1 MDARLLAIRPP
12 PLTRRHIRRRGHTQ
26 PLGVGCRP
34 YGRSVDSETPTQL
47 ESPRLLRIRALSVEL
62 DAQRQF
68 AVDRGKTQEAKA
80 SFILVVVGLVAGL
93 SSAQLA
99 GTSLWAVGLFPIAL
113 ALAAA
118 VMAVLVLWPRTI
130 DVVDAGSLVNKWVES
145 EESQEALE
153 DHLLESRSARSWHAM
168 PSTRQ
173 PHPICDGRSGSC
185 WQASPFSLSSPS

>member
-1 MDARLLAIRPP
+1 M
-12 PLTRRHIRRRGHTQ
+12 
-26 PLGVGCRP
+26 
-34 YGRSVDSETPTQL
+34 DSETPTQL

-99 GTSLWAVGLFPIAL
+99 DTSLWAVGLLPIAL

-118 VMAVLVLWPRTI
+118 IMAVLVLWPRTI

-153 DHLLESRSARSWHAM
+153 DYLLESKKREIVARDAKYKTATPHLRWAFRLLLASVAVLFVVAVLNGLI
-168 PSTRQ
+168 PPASTL
-173 PHPICDGRSGSC
+173 PLTPPTPG
-185 WQASPFSLSSPS
+185 ATP